1 MAMME
6 DLRVS
11 QNTSYSF
18 IMSFEEEF
26 DANEVQSW
34 MEKNWRHG
42 IAWASAAYLLLVFG
56 GQAIMADRPPF
67 KLRGPL
73 TLWNIFLAIFSI
85 MGALRTI
92 PELVHTLAHYGFY
105 HSLCSPSFIDQDRVS
120 GFWTWMFVLSKV
132 PELGDTVFIVLRK
145 QKLIFLH
152 WYHHMTVLIYCWYSF
167 KEFAA
172 PARWFM
178 VMNFLCH
185 SAMYSYYALKALRF
199 RVPKGIA
206 MVITSMQLLQMF
218 VGCFLTYLT
227 FQIKSSGKACN
238 VSDTQLQMSLIMY
251 ISYAVLFARF
261 FYGAYINT
269 GKENRQKTE

>member
-1 MAMME
+1 M
-6 DLRVS
+6 
-11 QNTSYSF
+11 
-18 IMSFEEEF
+18 
-26 DANEVQSW
+26 
-34 MEKNWRHG
+34 
-42 IAWASAAYLLLVFG
+42 
-56 GQAIMADRPPF
+56 
-67 KLRGPL
+67 RGAL
-73 TLWNIFLAIFSI
+73 ILWNATLGVFSI
-85 MGALRTI
+85 MGALRTW
-92 PELVHTLAHYGFY
+92 PEFLHVLSEHGIH
-105 HSLCSPSFIDQDRVS
+105 HSLCIPSFIEKDRVA
-120 GFWTWMFVLSKV
+120 GYWTFMFVLSKV

-152 WYHHMTVLIYCWYSF
+152 WYHHLTVLIYVFYSF

-218 VGCFLTYLT
+218 VGCFLTYLV

-269 GKENRQKTE
+269 GMEKKSQKAD